1 MDYRQPVR
9 FGVFVTPEATERPL
23 QMAAL
28 ADELGYEVVGVQD
41 HPYQRRFFDTWTLL
55 TAIAMRTEHITV
67 FPDVANLPL
76 RPPAVL
82 AKAAASLDL
91 LSGGRVELGLGAGGF
106 WEAIKAYGGPVRTPG
121 ESVSALEEAI
131 QVIRLIWSGQHGIR
145 FEGKFYPLAGA
156 HSGPVPAHPM
166 GIWLGAYKP
175 RMLSVVGRLAD
186 GWVPS
191 LGYFKPADLL
201 EGNRQRVAF
210 SYDAQP
216 LIKLNAG
223 KYRLRVKHGGNDSN
237 GNRVDRFLACV
248 AYLDGVHPAIITQ
261 SGLYENEI
269 FTAYDGNLKQLW
281 QFKSFGETNGS
292 GALSTDLGWR
302 EASSV
307 RRLNSASES
316 VTVPVEVG
324 AGTIAS
330 VREFRVWP

>member
-28 ADELGYEVVGVQD
+28 ADGLGYEVVGVQD

-82 AKAAASLDL
+82 AKAAATLDL

-166 GIWLGAYKP
+166 GIWIGAYRP
-175 RMLSVVGRLAD
+175 RMLSVVGRQAD

-201 EGNRQRVAF
+201 EGNRRIDEAATAAGRDPR
-210 SYDAQP
+210 SIRR
-216 LIKLNAG
+216 LLNSG
-223 KYRLRVKHGGNDSN
+223 
-237 GNRVDRFLACV
+237 
-248 AYLDGVHPAIITQ
+248 YLDAETLVSLVVD
-261 SGLYENEI
+261 SGMDTFLVSDDPDEMRI
-269 FTAYDGNLKQLW
+269 FAT
-281 QFKSFGETNGS
+281 
-292 GALSTDLGWR
+292 
-302 EASSV
+302 
-307 RRLNSASES
+307 
-316 VTVPVEVG
+316 EV
-324 AGTIAS
+324 APK
-330 VREFRVWP
+330 VREEVESRRSRSAD